1 MKPFEAVDL
10 AHILSPAPAMASFYS
25 GDAVSAVVADI
36 GNYAT
41 KIGWAGDDFPKSY
54 FRSVRTVWGCFV
66 ASIGSLDCCL
76 DKKKKKKYD

>member
-1 MKPFEAVDL
+1 
-10 AHILSPAPAMASFYS
+10 MASFYS

-54 FRSVRTVWGCFV
+54 FRSVRAENSVLCCI

-76 DKKKKKKYD
+76 DKTKKYD